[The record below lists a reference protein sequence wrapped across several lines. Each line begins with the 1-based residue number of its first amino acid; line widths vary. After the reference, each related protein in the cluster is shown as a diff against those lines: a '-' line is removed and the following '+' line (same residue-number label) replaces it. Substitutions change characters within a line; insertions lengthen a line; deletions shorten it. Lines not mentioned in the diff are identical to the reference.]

1 MRIDEVVWLAE
12 IVDKLERKHGV
23 SVDEA
28 EEVLHGAGR
37 TFRVEDGLVP
47 GEDLF
52 AVYGQTSNGRYLI
65 VFYIAK
71 SSSRALVISARDQ
84 SLKERQRY
92 GRK

>member
-12 IVDKLERKHGV
+12 IVDKLEQKHGV

-28 EEVLHGAGR
+28 EEVLHGPNR
-37 TFRVEDGLVP
+37 TFRVEVGLVQS
-47 GEDLF
+47 EDLF
-52 AVYGQTSNGRYLI
+52 AAYGRTESGRYLI

-71 SSSRALVISARDQ
+71 PGRSALVISARDQ
-84 SLKERQRY
+84 SPKERQRY